1 MGSKK
6 SYSPI
11 IPLANRMVISP
22 AIPEF
27 KTDSGIVIPDQAKK
41 PPDEGLCLAV
51 GSEIKGVVP
60 GDRVKFEKRTGNL
73 IVLKG
78 DSYLIIKEETVL
90 GILTNQ

>member
-6 SYSPI
+6 IYTPI
-11 IPLANRMVISP
+11 IPLADRIVISP
-22 AIPEF
+22 DIPEF
-27 KTDSGIVIPDQAKK
+27 KTESGIVIPDQAKK

-51 GSEIKGVVP
+51 GSEIENVVP

-78 DSYLIIKEETVL
+78 HPYLIIMEKTVL
-90 GILTNQ
+90 GILTNK